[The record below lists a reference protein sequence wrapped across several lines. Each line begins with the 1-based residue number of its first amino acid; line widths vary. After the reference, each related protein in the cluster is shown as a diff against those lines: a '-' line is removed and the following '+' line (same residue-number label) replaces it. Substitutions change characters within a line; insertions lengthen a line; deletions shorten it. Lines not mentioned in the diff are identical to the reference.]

1 MKENVPLDTINCKIS
16 LRDVGLMD
24 LYVGVCDALIAEAA
38 TKEEQAERMIQE
50 QFCNPD
56 EFWGDFKQP
65 FIARNDPSYTGQEKY
80 TLLPLVCPAVD
91 DRSDGKC
98 RLLSMIDLS
107 ACIPYPVC
115 F

>member
-50 QFCNPD
+50 QFYNPD

-65 FIARNDPSYTGQEKY
+65 FIP
-80 TLLPLVCPAVD
+80 
-91 DRSDGKC
+91 DRRSTHFYHWC
-98 RLLSMIDLS
+98 ALLSMIDLMEN
-107 ACIPYPVC
+107 AGY
-115 F
+115 